1 MKNCPD
7 WYRRLFDALPVSV
20 VLVSPAGAILD
31 SNPHAQ
37 ASYGYAADEFK
48 RLSVADLEI
57 RESADEVRE
66 HCQRAL
72 HQRGDRFPTRHRTRH
87 GEVLEVD
94 VMAEVVARADGSE
107 VFQCI
112 FHDVTERN
120 QRQRQMELAHLV
132 YQHASQA
139 MLITDAQNQ
148 IIDANPAFTE
158 ITGYSLFEI
167 LGKNPRIFKSGAH
180 DARFYEAMQQAI
192 ATKRFWSGDIW
203 DKKKSGELHL
213 KRMTI
218 HAICDAH
225 GEISKHIAIFSDA
238 TEQHQTQGEVW
249 RQAHYDSLTRLPNR
263 TLLQSTLEAEIKQN
277 SETPHS
283 LALLMIDLDRFKQIN
298 DTLGHDVG
306 DCVLQLAAHRI
317 AQCVDEIDMVAR
329 YGGDEFIVLLRS
341 SAHDADHARI
351 SRKII
356 DSLEKPMVAMDH
368 PVHISASIGI
378 AVHPRDGEDFATLTK
393 HSDQAMYLSKRTGG
407 ARFEFFA
414 RTLQLQANRRFELA
428 AGLRHALRDGQMEV
442 HLQPVVNLQTGA
454 VDQFEAL
461 LRWRH
466 PQLAMLRPDDFIEI
480 AEEHGRM
487 PELTRFIAESAG
499 RFMATCTQQAHP
511 VRVAIN
517 VSPVELRQW
526 HVADNHLDQ
535 ILESHPFA
543 TQLGIEI
550 AESALMQISD
560 SVLGKLS
567 RWRDGGLRLAIDEF
581 GTGYSSLAYLHRF
594 KFDYLKIDRSFVRE
608 ITHSSDALHI
618 AETICV
624 MGRSLGAQ
632 IVAVGVETRDQ
643 LHVLQDLGCD
653 FAQGFLFSRPEPAAS
668 FLGETW
674 PDYAAQLARHD
685 V

>member
-87 GEVLEVD
+87 GDVLEVD

-263 TLLQSTLEAEIKQN
+263 TLLQSTLEAEIQQN

-283 LALLMIDLDRFKQIN
+283 LALLMIDLDR
-298 DTLGHDVG
+298 V
-306 DCVLQLAAHRI
+306 
-317 AQCVDEIDMVAR
+317 
-329 YGGDEFIVLLRS
+329 
-341 SAHDADHARI
+341 
-351 SRKII
+351 
-356 DSLEKPMVAMDH
+356 
-368 PVHISASIGI
+368 
-378 AVHPRDGEDFATLTK
+378 
-393 HSDQAMYLSKRTGG
+393 
-407 ARFEFFA
+407 
-414 RTLQLQANRRFELA
+414 
-428 AGLRHALRDGQMEV
+428 
-442 HLQPVVNLQTGA
+442 
-454 VDQFEAL
+454 
-461 LRWRH
+461 
-466 PQLAMLRPDDFIEI
+466 
-480 AEEHGRM
+480 
-487 PELTRFIAESAG
+487 
-499 RFMATCTQQAHP
+499 
-511 VRVAIN
+511 
-517 VSPVELRQW
+517 
-526 HVADNHLDQ
+526 
-535 ILESHPFA
+535 
-543 TQLGIEI
+543 
-550 AESALMQISD
+550 
-560 SVLGKLS
+560 
-567 RWRDGGLRLAIDEF
+567 
-581 GTGYSSLAYLHRF
+581 
-594 KFDYLKIDRSFVRE
+594 
-608 ITHSSDALHI
+608 
-618 AETICV
+618 
-624 MGRSLGAQ
+624 
-632 IVAVGVETRDQ
+632 
-643 LHVLQDLGCD
+643 
-653 FAQGFLFSRPEPAAS
+653 
-668 FLGETW
+668 
-674 PDYAAQLARHD
+674 
-685 V
+685 